1 MKKIKKV
8 KHTIVGQVW
17 CFGESSSYKYQR
29 MDLLFPFGIK
39 EIQEKIRTYS
49 YKEKTHENLR
59 TITIDQV
66 VVLLLAFKCDV
77 NKARNWCFYN
87 IGKKDEMNLWGE
99 NTILSTIIIT
109 IDQLFFSFPSSSSFL
124 QLWC

>member
-1 MKKIKKV
+1 V

-77 NKARNWCFYN
+77 NKARN
-87 IGKKDEMNLWGE
+87 
-99 NTILSTIIIT
+99 
-109 IDQLFFSFPSSSSFL
+109 
-124 QLWC
+124 